1 MKQIMIIFFIMALCS
16 IFQEAQAQVYSPQ
29 LAGHFGN
36 RIIYYPYGYYQ
47 GQVSNGIAHGRGT
60 FYFRDGSFYHG
71 NFANGWWDGRGV
83 LVSPYYGYLTGC
95 WRQGQYNGNCNN
107 SYSNERQI
115 ERVIQNVQDE
125 FPDNPSY
132 TSVSPEGYNVKRI
145 DPNTKMGRTLLG
157 RYKSN

>member
-1 MKQIMIIFFIMALCS
+1 MLLSKHLKLYTMKQIMIIFFIMALCS

-125 FPDNPSY
+125 FPIILP
-132 TSVSPEGYNVKRI
+132 I
-145 DPNTKMGRTLLG
+145 LL
-157 RYKSN
+157 YHLKDIM